1 MEGYSIS
8 SSPPN
13 FEESSSG
20 ADPLLLPVT
29 TTVTFA
35 PVGGA
40 TSLFVDSLGVAASV
54 YVKWSKG
61 GFKFLEPMMD
71 KFPVRVGFSYRMRFG
86 RRRS

>member
-20 ADPLLLPVT
+20 ADPWG
-29 TTVTFA
+29 FA

-54 YVKWSKG
+54 YVERSKG
-61 GFKFLEPMMD
+61 GLKFLKPMMN

-86 RRRS
+86 RGRS